1 MTIDES
7 ISELEQANMVQ
18 LRDRWRQIFGT
29 VRPVHAGRDLLL
41 RALSYRLQEKAE
53 GGLNRAARKQLGWS
67 IGDASIAAKSRKRP
81 TRRLKPGTRLVR
93 EWRGVMH
100 HVAVTDAAFEYRG
113 TTYSSLSR
121 IAREITGTR
130 WSGPRFFGLHL
141 PVSPTALVSDPDAGN
156 V

>member
-1 MTIDES
+1 MTIDEV
-7 ISELEQANMVQ
+7 IAELEQGDTAL
-18 LRDRWRQIFGT
+18 LRDRWRQLFGT
-29 VRPVHAGRDLLL
+29 PPPIHAGRDLLL
-41 RALSYRLQEKAE
+41 RALGYRLQEKAE
-53 GGLNRAARKQLGWS
+53 GGLNRAARSQLGWP
-67 IGDASIAAKSRKRP
+67 IGNASIAAESKKRP

-93 EWRGVMH
+93 EWRGVTH
-100 HVAVTDAAFEYRG
+100 HVAVTDTGFEYRD

-141 PVSPTALVSDPDAGN
+141 PASPVLPVVKLDAGN